1 MQEVDMITDQKCD
14 EDEDGVL
21 SNCQYRVFFKDGSD
35 EWVDV
40 KDCDCPNAIFQF
52 EKSREVKERRLK
64 SKLLKKLC
72 KYFISAVDQ
81 TIWNWGNYRKDWESW
96 RRSKSLFFISYWIHF
111 CTKFVF
117 FSQDEYL
124 VKWKDT
130 DEYKDQYSWIKA
142 RNFIEKDLLNDFNKD
157 PKKNSFKHGSN
168 ALKHAIKL
176 NVHRNV
182 LFFIFQN
189 MLLKK
194 SSGLKMDPTM
204 WAMNQLLANIRIN
217 I

>member
-81 TIWNWGNYRKDWESW
+81 TI
-96 RRSKSLFFISYWIHF
+96 
-111 CTKFVF
+111 
-117 FSQDEYL
+117 
-124 VKWKDT
+124 
-130 DEYKDQYSWIKA
+130 
-142 RNFIEKDLLNDFNKD
+142 
-157 PKKNSFKHGSN
+157 
-168 ALKHAIKL
+168 
-176 NVHRNV
+176 
-182 LFFIFQN
+182 
-189 MLLKK
+189 
-194 SSGLKMDPTM
+194 
-204 WAMNQLLANIRIN
+204 
-217 I
+217 